1 MLCFWASSLDIQVH
15 LFNREMKKGSKCKNI
30 GEKHA
35 VCVVDDFDK
44 IPKEIKYENTR
55 KDTKKFTIH
64 VNRKHKTCMAVFK
77 SIANM

>member
-1 MLCFWASSLDIQVH
+1 MQEIQKLGVRIEETR
-15 LFNREMKKGSKCKNI
+15 L
-30 GEKHA
+30 
-35 VCVVDDFDK
+35 DDFDK